1 MAEAWPLSPWVA
13 EHSDRVGFS
22 LHVFPLDTK
31 DDPVRRMLAAGRMA
45 EELGFDA
52 FIFSDHPAWGPE
64 CWVHMAALAATTE
77 RIRLGTGV
85 VCALYRHP
93 VMTARLAADLDN
105 LSDGRLILGLGCG
118 WDANE
123 FANFGLSFPPIPQ
136 RQAAM
141 EEAIAIMRGVW
152 GGEPFS
158 FAGQYFQ
165 TTDTRV
171 APLPRQRPGPPIL
184 IAGGGEKV
192 TLRQVAQYADA
203 CQLGTFG
210 MVGGEGTTADI
221 RRKLAVL
228 RQHCDELGRPFDTV
242 LRTHFTG
249 WLILAEDEAGLATK
263 LRRMVPQGLDQRFS
277 GRWSG
282 FALAMTV
289 QQAIAYYREL
299 GKAGIQYFDIE
310 LLDAADVETIQL
322 FAEQV
327 IPEVRSG

>member
-1 MAEAWPLSPWVA
+1 MAAAWPLSPWVA
-13 EHSDRVGFS
+13 EHRDRVGFS

-31 DDPVRRMLAAGRMA
+31 DEPVPRMLDAGRLA

-105 LSDGRLILGLGCG
+105 LSNGRVILGLGCG
-118 WDANE
+118 WDAGE
-123 FANFGLSFPPIPQ
+123 FAKFGLPFPAVPE
-136 RQAAM
+136 RQAAL

-152 GGEPFS
+152 GEEPFS
-158 FAGQYFQ
+158 FAGRYYQ
-165 TTDTRV
+165 TTNTQV
-171 APLPRQRPGPPIL
+171 APPPRQRPGPPIL

-210 MVGGEGTTADI
+210 MIGGEGTSAGI

-228 RQHCDELGRPFDTV
+228 RQHCDDLGRPFDTV

-249 WLILAEDEAGLATK
+249 WLILAEDEARLSTK

-282 FALAMTV
+282 FALATTV
-289 QQAIAYYREL
+289 EQAIAYYREL
-299 GKAGIQYFDIE
+299 VEAGIQYFDIE
-310 LLDAADVETIQL
+310 LLDAADVETIRL

-327 IPEVRSG
+327 IPEVRWG